1 MFRKKHTIAELK
13 EGDIVEDVFVV
24 KIKKGIVPYAKG
36 FSFTLLL
43 TDNSGKTIE
52 YKYWGGQKEEEVR
65 KTYDAIR
72 SDFVVL
78 IKGKVGMYSGKPQIT
93 TNPPDTI
100 QVIEDGNYDPADF
113 VKPARK
119 DPEQMLAELE
129 QYIQMAVDPKI
140 KELLLKIINKPGFK
154 ERLKTH
160 PGAIQIHHSWIGGLL
175 EHTLEVLAYCKLSW
189 ELFPELDRSLL
200 IAGAMLHDIGKMDEI
215 EVTSRIKG
223 TVEGQ
228 LIGHTILGTLALH
241 DQIKDADIDTVTKTK
256 LLHLIVSHL
265 GKTEYGAGK
274 PPMFA
279 EAVVLNYADEL
290 SAKAAA
296 ILEDVADMRVET
308 EDDFMFH
315 NRERRNIFL
324 R

>member
-1 MFRKKHTIAELK
+1 MYHKKQTISELK
-13 EGDIVEDVFVV
+13 EGATVEDVFVV
-24 KIKKGIVPYAKG
+24 KIKKSITSYAKG

-65 KTYDAIR
+65 KIYDTIK

-78 IKGKVGMYSGKPQIT
+78 IKGKVGAYSGKTQIT

-100 QVIEDGNYDPADF
+100 QVIEEGQYDPADF
-113 VKPARK
+113 VKPWKK
-119 DPEQMLAELE
+119 DPDQMLAELE
-129 QYIQMAVDPKI
+129 QYIKITEDPKM
-140 KELLLKIINKPGFK
+140 KELLLKIINKPGFR
-154 ERLKTH
+154 ERFKTH

-175 EHTLEVLAYCKLSW
+175 EHTLQVLAYCRLSW
-189 ELFPELDRSLL
+189 ELFPELDKSLL
-200 IAGAMLHDIGKMDEI
+200 IAGAILHDIGKLDEI

-223 TVEGQ
+223 TVQGQ
-228 LIGHTILGTLALH
+228 LIGHTILGTLILH
-241 DQIKDADIDTVTKTK
+241 DHIKDTDLDQITKTK

-265 GKTEYGAGK
+265 GKAEYGAGK

-296 ILEDVADMRVET
+296 ILEDVADMRTET
-308 EDDFMFH
+308 EDDFMYH
-315 NRERRNIFL
+315 KRENKNVYL
-324 R
+324 K